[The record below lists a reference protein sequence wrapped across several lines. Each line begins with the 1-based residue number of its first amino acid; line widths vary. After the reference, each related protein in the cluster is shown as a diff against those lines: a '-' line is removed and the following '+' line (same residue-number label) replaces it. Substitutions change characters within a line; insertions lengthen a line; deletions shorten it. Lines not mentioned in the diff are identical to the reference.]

1 MPTLTYGSSLT
12 LDEEAPRARWKP
24 FKRGFT
30 GRCPACGEGRVFRAY
45 LKVADNCTSCG
56 EELHHHRADDA
67 PPYFT
72 ILIVGHI
79 VGTLLLLGEER
90 WPDPPM
96 WMPIVAGLVLA
107 IAMSLALLPRVKGA
121 LIGWQWALR
130 MHGFGGTPSLPN
142 LADGP
147 CATERLRAQS
157 N

>member
-30 GRCPACGEGRVFRAY
+30 GRCPACGEGHIFRAY
-45 LKVADNCTSCG
+45 LKVADRCTSCG

-72 ILIVGHI
+72 ILIVGHV
-79 VGTLLLLGEER
+79 VGTLLLIGEER
-90 WPDPPM
+90 WPAAPM
-96 WMPIVAGLVLA
+96 WIPIVAGLALAVL
-107 IAMSLALLPRVKGA
+107 MSLAPLPRVKGA

-130 MHGFGGTPSLPN
+130 MHGFGGTPAQTKF
-142 LADGP
+142 ADR
-147 CATERLRAQS
+147 T
-157 N
+157 

>member
-12 LDEEAPRARWKP
+12 LDETPRARWVP
-24 FKRGFT
+24 FKRGFI
-30 GRCPACGEGRVFRAY
+30 GRCPACGDGRIFRKY
-45 LKVADNCTSCG
+45 LKVADRCSSCG

-79 VGTLLLLGEER
+79 VGTLLLIGEER
-90 WPDPPM
+90 WPDAPM

-121 LIGWQWALR
+121 LVGWQWALR
-130 MHGFGGTPSLPN
+130 MHGFGATPQTKF
-142 LADGP
+142 ADGI
-147 CATERLRAQS
+147 
-157 N
+157 